1 MKAEVDKLDINKLVI
16 VPTSLNNLKT
26 KVHDLDVGKLK
37 TFPVDL
43 KIISDVV
50 DNKVV
55 KNKKLST
62 FSVNNLERKIPDAT
76 TLFQVNQINTD
87 KQNLQ
92 KKIVTVDKKHQV
104 QVVLWLQLYWI
115 QKLVKLRIKF
125 VIMLKILL
133 LKKKLTAEIL
143 AAKLTQINLVIKAD
157 FDNKLTNF
165 NKRITWKETKELED
179 QKKINSLIKNITIF
193 S

>member
-26 KVHDLDVGKLK
+26 KKHDLDVGKLK

-55 KNKKLST
+55 KNKKLNT

-87 KQNLQ
+87 KQNLE

-104 QVVLWLQLYWI
+104 QV
-115 QKLVKLRIKF
+115 
-125 VIMLKILL
+125 LL
-133 LKKKLTAEIL
+133 
-143 AAKLTQINLVIKAD
+143 
-157 FDNKLTNF
+157 
-165 NKRITWKETKELED
+165 
-179 QKKINSLIKNITIF
+179 
-193 S
+193 